1 MRAKDTEEKK
11 RGNSSGFT
19 LIEVVLITTLVIIMT
34 SVLLVISW
42 GQRADKELEVAAR
55 VVAGAIREAQ
65 NYALN
70 GRQVA
75 SDEVP
80 CEFGF
85 QSVAPR
91 TYKIVYNYH
100 SGDGN
105 CTSSPKDV
113 AVYTVKNNVTIPDI
127 GPIYFDIP
135 HGDLTPIAT
144 TTITVSK
151 SGKSRNVCV
160 YASGRVEEAG
170 TLACN

>member
-1 MRAKDTEEKK
+1 MRKNTE
-11 RGNSSGFT
+11 GFS
-19 LIEVVLITTLVIIMT
+19 LIEVLLITTLVVIMT
-34 SVLLVISW
+34 SVLLTISW
-42 GQRADKELEVAAR
+42 GQRTDKELEVAAR
-55 VVAGAIREAQ
+55 AIAGVIREAQ

-75 SDEVP
+75 NDEVP

-85 QSVAPR
+85 QGSAPR

-100 SGDGN
+100 GGDGN

-113 AVYTVKNNVTIPDI
+113 AVYTLENNVVIPDI

-135 HGDLTPIAT
+135 HGDLTPVAT
-144 TTITVSK
+144 TTITVAK
-151 SGKSRNVCV
+151 NGKTRNVCV

-170 TLACN
+170 TASCN